1 MNNFLSLFSVENH
14 QQAVTFLNS
23 DEMETEVKQ
32 LYDKARAMGI
42 SGVPVIIIDGK
53 WAIKGGHSSEVFV
66 QVCFFHRHAML
77 PSLIMR
83 PDLQKACYLQQQ
95 CEQWFR
101 FVRGG

>member
-1 MNNFLSLFSVENH
+1 
-14 QQAVTFLNS
+14 
-23 DEMETEVKQ
+23 MEPEVNQ

-66 QVCFFHRHAML
+66 QVRYFPSSKL
-77 PSLIMR
+77 PSLIMH
-83 PDLQKACYLQQQ
+83 PDLQEACYLQQQ